1 MHACGHDTHIAM
13 LMGTAEIL
21 ASIKSELKGTVK
33 FIFQPAEDSEGEEGG
48 KLMVEEGVLQNPQ
61 VDVIFGLHINAQTE
75 VGQIK
80 YRPKELW
87 QLQTG
92 SQ

>member
-1 MHACGHDTHIAM
+1 MLGHDTHIAM

-33 FIFQPAEDSEGEEGG
+33 FIFQPEEGAPEGEEGG
-48 KLMVEEGVLQNPQ
+48 AKLMVEEGFFK
-61 VDVIFGLHINAQTE
+61 IHRRYFGLHINAQTE

-80 YRPKELW
+80 YRPKGTMAA
-87 QLQTG
+87 QTG